1 MIDLAFKRHQEVLSI
16 FSDQPYSCLALDAG
30 TTFGK
35 QYLHFVLENP
45 LAKLPAFFADLVFSK
60 DQKQIRI
67 ASSLCTSYCSWPLF
81 FKCTKS

>member
-16 FSDQPYSCLALDAG
+16 FSDKPYSCLALDAG

-45 LAKLPAFFADLVFSK
+45 LAKLPAYCCRSSVLKGSKAD
-60 DQKQIRI
+60 
-67 ASSLCTSYCSWPLF
+67 
-81 FKCTKS
+81 